1 MKESNE
7 EKKERM
13 HLRRELKI
21 SELILDSKINELN
34 NEKIKNQKLEN
45 DLKEIK
51 NKNEK
56 IKENI
61 EEIKEQIEKQKL
73 INEQIIQNNNN
84 KEQKFRELYL
94 KLQLYKPRPV
104 SNPNPESKEVDEEI
118 PDYEIIEI

>member
-7 EKKERM
+7 EKKERIN
-13 HLRRELKI
+13 LSRELKI
-21 SELILDSKINELN
+21 SQLILYSKDDELN
-34 NEKIKNQKLEN
+34 NENIKNKKLEN

-61 EEIKEQIEKQKL
+61 EKIKEQIKKQEL

-84 KEQKFRELYL
+84 KKQKCLALYL
-94 KLQLYKPRPV
+94 KLQSYKPQPLAQ
-104 SNPNPESKEVDEEI
+104 NTDSKERDEEVI
-118 PDYEIIEI
+118 DYEIVEL

>member
-7 EKKERM
+7 EKKERIN
-13 HLRRELKI
+13 LSRELKI
-21 SELILDSKINELN
+21 SQLILYSKDDELN
-34 NEKIKNQKLEN
+34 NENIKNKKLEN

-61 EEIKEQIEKQKL
+61 EKIKEQIKKQEL

-84 KEQKFRELYL
+84 KKQN
-94 KLQLYKPRPV
+94 V
-104 SNPNPESKEVDEEI
+104 
-118 PDYEIIEI
+118 